1 MKIND
6 QVKTSA
12 NWKRNDKKNE
22 LGDISKK
29 MSQQIPNSK
38 SYPLRRRQ
46 KEKVCGSGPDKGE
59 N

>member
-22 LGDISKK
+22 LGNISTK

-46 KEKVCGSGPDKGE
+46 KEKVRGSGPNKGE